1 MCQACD
7 IVRLATSTIKTP
19 TARGNA
25 QVHNSRLVAT
35 ASTGNFKSAQVGVTT
50 NETRRTY
57 AAEDAFELEM
67 PTRILSLNEAN
78 EWLAM
83 IAEAEGVDAPLVF
96 KTTLSKNTEAVA
108 LSTDWCIAVRDS
120 KPTQLLL
127 LHEMAHLLCANK
139 NHGTEFRTELV
150 RLVRRYISLPHAAS
164 LHKTFTDTCLTVKP
178 FKSTS

>member
-1 MCQACD
+1 MT
-7 IVRLATSTIKTP
+7 TS
-19 TARGNA
+19 
-25 QVHNSRLVAT
+25 
-35 ASTGNFKSAQVGVTT
+35 
-50 NETRRTY
+50 ETERTY

-67 PTRILSLNEAN
+67 PTRTLSLDDAN
-78 EWLAM
+78 DWLAM

-120 KPTQLLL
+120 NPTQLLL

-150 RLVRRYISLPHAAS
+150 RLVRRYVSLAQAVA
-164 LHKTFTDTCLTVKP
+164 LHKTFVDNKLTIASFTAISVK
-178 FKSTS
+178 